1 MIRYTGNPTINPMPK
16 VKPLEKSFKAPT
28 RRIRLIWIL
37 SISLAGA
44 TFGHAQSQSQ
54 EEFICVFGSSQRVVS
69 LFKTGPAHGPQACR
83 VEYTRDGE
91 TKTVW
96 ASKNGYAF
104 CVAKAASLVTKLAGG
119 HYSCKPHSVG
129 TPEDAPQ

>member
-1 MIRYTGNPTINPMPK
+1 
-16 VKPLEKSFKAPT
+16 LEKSFKAPT